1 MAETNEIT
9 ETLTTRI
16 QLLESHVK
24 ALEARLNELCPPPNL
39 SKVAPDGIQFS
50 FDVKKRIEIIESRL
64 DESEKA
70 NYDLAKGTYYE
81 NWAASDYSEIVI
93 GDQFISKQHG
103 DAMFDGIYHVIGKMT
118 SLKKMKMISHN
129 GNPLGSGLSILPDIR
144 KIKNSF
150 VSEMHICAGFEFIPY
165 LENFPSLRKL
175 EIVNHPFRTH
185 FNNDHEK
192 KSKIREYCE
201 KYDIQLLCN

>member
-1 MAETNEIT
+1 MSETI

-24 ALEARLNELCPPPNL
+24 MLEARLNDLCPPPNP
-39 SKVAPDGIQFS
+39 SKVAPDGIQTS
-50 FDVKKRIEIIESRL
+50 FDVKKRIETIESRL
-64 DESEKA
+64 HDEPKSEA
-70 NYDLAKGTYYE
+70 SSKGTYYE
-81 NWAASDYSEIVI
+81 NWTASDYSEIVI

-103 DAMFDGIYHVIGKMT
+103 DAMFDGFYHVIQKMT

-144 KIKNSF
+144 KLKNSF
-150 VSEMHICAGFEFIPY
+150 VSEMQICAGFEYIPY

-192 KSKIREYCE
+192 KSNIREYCE

>member
-1 MAETNEIT
+1 MSETI

-24 ALEARLNELCPPPNL
+24 MLEARLNDLSPPPNL
-39 SKVAPDGIQFS
+39 SKVAPDGYQTS
-50 FDVKKRIEIIESRL
+50 FDVKKRIENIELRL
-64 DESEKA
+64 HDEPKIDAS
-70 NYDLAKGTYYE
+70 KGTYYE
-81 NWAASDYSEIVI
+81 NWNASNFSEIVI
-93 GDQFISKQHG
+93 GDHFISKEHG
-103 DAMFDGIYHVIGKMT
+103 DAMFDGLYHVIQKMT

-144 KIKNSF
+144 KLKNSF
-150 VSEMHICAGFEFIPY
+150 VSEMQICAGFEFIAY

-185 FNNDHEK
+185 LNNDLEK
-192 KSKIREYCE
+192 KSKIYEYCE

>member
-1 MAETNEIT
+1 MSETN
-9 ETLTTRI
+9 ETLTTKV
-16 QLLESHVK
+16 QLLELQVK

-50 FDVKKRIEIIESRL
+50 FDVKKWIENIESRL
-64 DESEKA
+64 DESDKGTH
-70 NYDLAKGTYYE
+70 NLAKGTYYE

-103 DAMFDGIYHVIGKMT
+103 DAMFDGFYHVIGKMT

-129 GNPLGSGLSILPDIR
+129 GNPLGSGISILPDIR
-144 KIKNSF
+144 KLKNSF

-165 LENFPSLRKL
+165 LENFPSLRQL

-185 FNNDHEK
+185 LNNDLEK